1 MKKTNIFII
10 FIVLWIFISSCS
22 NEESNTNIQDISN
35 EISVENNENIEVNNN
50 AETSSI
56 YSDWT
61 EETHSKTWELNYD
74 TVFPQN
80 SVNRIDI
87 VISDENWEALNNN
100 MEWIYGS
107 FWKWDWKIDDNA
119 DSSELNDLIY
129 VETQVYFNDTQWYN
143 VWMKF
148 KWHSSLKSTWT
159 SWNYKLPFKL
169 DFDEFEDNYEELENQ
184 RFYWFKKLSFSSNFK
199 DDSFLHEK
207 IAPEAFEKAWLIV
220 PETAFYRVYVDYWE
234 GSKYFWLY
242 TAIEVIDNTVIDKF
256 WDDSWNIYEGEWVW
270 TKLSTNTYNKITS
283 SFQKKNNEEEAD
295 WSDIQELSARLNS
308 DLRTTD
314 IDSWKQNLEEVFDVD
329 VFLNWLAVNSTIQ
342 NWDTYWIMTH
352 NFYLYNN
359 PETEKLIWIPRDNNE
374 SFSQWKKWIVTLTA
388 NWVSDEWPLIR
399 YLLDDEEYRE
409 QYVSY
414 VKEFNDNVLNT
425 DEFIDRVTELHEL
438 IEPYVIWDNWEV
450 EGYTHLKNE
459 NAFTSSLSTLI
470 SFIKW
475 RIEAASSLSLGDNW
489 EYDASNSTTQSM
501 WWRWWMRPWWEI
513 KWDFKEWWER
523 MPPMMDWEE
532 WEMWP
537 PPMN

>member
-1 MKKTNIFII
+1 M
-10 FIVLWIFISSCS
+10 
-22 NEESNTNIQDISN
+22 
-35 EISVENNENIEVNNN
+35 
-50 AETSSI
+50 
-56 YSDWT
+56 
-61 EETHSKTWELNYD
+61 
-74 TVFPQN
+74 
-80 SVNRIDI
+80 
-87 VISDENWEALNNN
+87 
-100 MEWIYGS
+100 
-107 FWKWDWKIDDNA
+107 
-119 DSSELNDLIY
+119 
-129 VETQVYFNDTQWYN
+129 
-143 VWMKF
+143 
-148 KWHSSLKSTWT
+148 
-159 SWNYKLPFKL
+159 
-169 DFDEFEDNYEELENQ
+169 
-184 RFYWFKKLSFSSNFK
+184 
-199 DDSFLHEK
+199 
-207 IAPEAFEKAWLIV
+207 
-220 PETAFYRVYVDYWE
+220 
-234 GSKYFWLY
+234 
-242 TAIEVIDNTVIDKF
+242 
-256 WDDSWNIYEGEWVW
+256 
-270 TKLSTNTYNKITS
+270 
-283 SFQKKNNEEEAD
+283 
-295 WSDIQELSARLNS
+295 
-308 DLRTTD
+308 RTTD
-314 IDSWKQNLEEVFDVD
+314 TDTWKQNLEEVFDVD

-475 RIEAASSLSLGDNW
+475 RIKATSSLSLDDNW

-501 WWRWWMRPWWEI
+501 WWRWW
-513 KWDFKEWWER
+513 R